1 MQSLLSSVSLF
12 RNELNNLKNTWAG
25 MLDSIYNYDYACN
38 VVMDSILQ
46 LIHSFEVNIRFCQP
60 KNCDVHQ
67 DKADVNSTSGG

>member
-25 MLDSIYNYDYACN
+25 MLDSIYNNDYACN

-46 LIHSFEVNIRFCQP
+46 LIHSFEVNIRICQP
-60 KNCDVHQ
+60 KNGDGLQ
-67 DKADVNSTSGG
+67 DKAEVNSASKG